1 METPDQLKGIIRELL
16 AAQRLGV
23 LSTQSK
29 GEPHASL
36 VAFVPTED
44 LKSILFAT
52 PRTTRKYAN
61 LMADSR
67 AALLIDNRANQDS
80 DFRTAMAVTAKGIA
94 RELREADRERSVELY
109 LVRHPQLEEFA
120 KAPSCALMLL
130 TVHTYQVVGRFQRV
144 MELHI
149 TP

>member
-1 METPDQLKGIIRELL
+1 METVEQQKEIIRELL

-36 VAFVPTED
+36 VAFVSAED
-44 LKSILFAT
+44 LKSLLFAT
-52 PRTTRKYAN
+52 PRTTRKYTN

-94 RELREADRERSVELY
+94 RELREGDRKRSVELY
-109 LVRHPQLEEFA
+109 LARHPQLEEFVR
-120 KAPSCALMLL
+120 APSCALMALA
-130 TVHTYQVVGRFQRV
+130 VHTYQVVKRFQRV

>member
-1 METPDQLKGIIRELL
+1 METPDQIKEIIRELL
-16 AAQRLGV
+16 ATQRLGV

-29 GEPHASL
+29 GGPHASL
-36 VAFVPTED
+36 VAFVPAED
-44 LKSILFAT
+44 LKSVLFAT
-52 PRTTRKYAN
+52 PRTTRKYMN

-80 DFRTAMAVTAKGIA
+80 DFRTAMAVTAKGMV
-94 RELREADRERSVELY
+94 RELREGDREKSEELY
-109 LVRHPQLEEFA
+109 LARHPQLEEFVR
-120 KAPSCALMLL
+120 APSCALMVLA
-130 TVHTYQVVGRFQRV
+130 VHTYQLVGRFQRV